1 MARTLKAGP
10 VAAAAGRR
18 PRGAARAGELGAALV
33 VVLALAALPMLADG
47 RTVALVARF
56 LVLGLAAMS
65 LDLLWGYAGQ
75 LSFGHAAFFGM
86 GAYTAALTLDKLDVP
101 GLGLV
106 AVGLAVAV
114 PTLFALVMGVV
125 LFYGRV
131 RGVYFGIVTLLI
143 ALLCEQ
149 LATTWTGFTGGSNGV
164 IVTATL
170 ALGPLRLDSLE
181 STYYTVLA
189 VCLAALLA
197 TVWLV
202 RGPLGRALVASR
214 LNEPRAESLGY
225 DVAALRTVVL
235 CTSAALAGLAGAMY
249 VPVEGFVYPAQLGIV
264 ASTGLIVWVTIG
276 GRGTLLGAFLGAFA
290 VNYLESLLSG
300 RLQSSWL
307 LVTGVFL
314 VVIVLVQPKGILGFV
329 RAAARRLRPTHDR
342 AQPPPTTGEATDA

>member
-1 MARTLKAGP
+1 MARTLKPGQM
-10 VAAAAGRR
+10 AAAAGRR
-18 PRGAARAGELGAALV
+18 PRAAARAGELGAALA
-33 VVLALAALPMLADG
+33 VVLLLAALPMLADG

-86 GAYTAALTLDKLDVP
+86 GAYTAALTLDKLDLAGV
-101 GLGLV
+101 GLV
-106 AVGLAVAV
+106 AIGLAVAL
-114 PTLFALVMGVV
+114 PTLFALVMGMV

-131 RGVYFGIVTLLI
+131 RGVYFGIVTLLV

-149 LATTWTGFTGGSNGV
+149 LATTWIGFTGGSNGV
-164 IVTATL
+164 IVTETL
-170 ALGPLRLDSLE
+170 AIGPLHLDGIE
-181 STYYTVLA
+181 TTYYTVLA

-197 TVWLV
+197 AVWLT
-202 RGPLGRALVASR
+202 RGRLGRALVASR
-214 LNEPRAESLGY
+214 LNEPRTEALGY

-235 CTSAALAGLAGAMY
+235 CASAALAGLAGALY
-249 VPVEGFVYPAQLGIV
+249 VPVEGFVYPSQLGIV

-276 GRGTLLGAFLGAFA
+276 GRGTLLGAFLGAFV

-300 RLQSSWL
+300 RLQNSWL

-314 VVIVLVQPKGILGFV
+314 VVIVLMQPRGILGFA
-329 RAAARRLRPTHDR
+329 RDAARRLRPTR
-342 AQPPPTTGEATDA
+342 GTPDA